1 MESLGTGARGSYAC
15 CWLLAWG
22 YAWLDAWLGG
32 LALGAWLWGLGFGG
46 LALSLQHQLLLKL
59 LF

>member
-32 LALGAWLWGLGFGG
+32 LALGACFGG

>member
-46 LALSLQHQLLLKL
+46 LALGAWL
-59 LF
+59 

>member
-22 YAWLDAWLGG
+22 YAWLGG
-32 LALGAWLWGLGFGG
+32 LALGAWLWGLGFE
-46 LALSLQHQLLLKL
+46 LAASIIT
-59 LF
+59 

>member
-32 LALGAWLWGLGFGG
+32 LAL
-46 LALSLQHQLLLKL
+46 SLQHQLLLKL